1 MYKYKKTEDLEEKIL
16 PRSNKIKYLLN
27 LVVDFF
33 KIRSFSEL
41 IEKIVYILGTLIS
54 IGFIIVLGA
63 MIGWMLLIALLAIA
77 LALSILK
84 LFRLWW
90 VR

>member
-1 MYKYKKTEDLEEKIL
+1 MHKKIRDIEGKDF
-16 PRSNKIKYLLN
+16 PRYNKIKYLFN
-27 LVVDFF
+27 FIVDFC

-41 IEKIVYILGTLIS
+41 IEKIVCILGALVS
-54 IGFIIVLGA
+54 IGFLIVLAA
-63 MIGWMLLIALLAIA
+63 MLGWTILIALLTIA

-84 LFRLWW
+84 LFWLWW

>member
-1 MYKYKKTEDLEEKIL
+1 MYKKTGDIEGKDF
-16 PRSNKIKYLLN
+16 PRSNKIKKIFN
-27 LVVDFF
+27 FIVDFC

-41 IEKIVYILGTLIS
+41 IEKIVYILGALVS
-54 IGFIIVLGA
+54 IGFLIVLAA
-63 MIGWMLLIALLAIA
+63 MLGWTILIALLTIA

-84 LFRLWW
+84 LFWLWW

>member
-1 MYKYKKTEDLEEKIL
+1 MYKKFTGDQEEKIS
-16 PRSNKIKYLLN
+16 PPSNKIKYLLN

-54 IGFIIVLGA
+54 IGFIIVLGT
-63 MIGWMLLIALLAIA
+63 MLGWMIFIALITIA

-84 LFRLWW
+84 LFWLWW

>member
-1 MYKYKKTEDLEEKIL
+1 MYKNTEDVEGKVSSE
-16 PRSNKIKYLLN
+16 SSKIKYIFN
-27 LVVDFF
+27 LVIKFF
-33 KIRSFSEL
+33 TIRSFSEL
-41 IEKIVYILGTLIS
+41 IEKVVYILGLLIS
-54 IGFIIVLGA
+54 IGFLIVLGA
-63 MIGWMLLIALLAIA
+63 MIGWTILIALLTIS

>member
-1 MYKYKKTEDLEEKIL
+1 MYKNTEDVEGKV
-16 PRSNKIKYLLN
+16 SSDSSKIKYIFN
-27 LVVDFF
+27 LVIKFF
-33 KIRSFSEL
+33 TIRSFSEL
-41 IEKIVYILGTLIS
+41 IEKVVYILGLLIS
-54 IGFIIVLGA
+54 IGFLIVLGA
-63 MIGWMLLIALLAIA
+63 MIGWTILIALLTIS